1 MADRMPRAQV
11 VRLAPAGHMSV
22 FERHDQLT
30 SALEQ
35 FAETM
40 LGGSPTISKVGS
52 PIDKV
57 SVQPT

>member
-40 LGGSPTISKVGS
+40 LGGGPTISTVGS
-52 PIDKV
+52 RSDEVMI
-57 SVQPT
+57 QPM